1 LKKKLQAFTL
11 KVSSSSERHLI
22 GNSLREI
29 EDALNELQRQV
40 CDFDR
45 AVEEY
50 KQNLDMNV
58 KLQQALEEVGY
69 TRNIQYNETKH
80 FLHVQFIILFWN
92 FWNFSFLSKFTSFQL
107 FTLRSSHY

>member
-1 LKKKLQAFTL
+1 MFWQSISKMFKVLKKKLQAFTL

-40 CDFDR
+40 GDFDR

-58 KLQQALEEVGY
+58 KLQQALEEVGF
-69 TRNIQYNETKH
+69 TRNT
-80 FLHVQFIILFWN
+80 
-92 FWNFSFLSKFTSFQL
+92 
-107 FTLRSSHY
+107 

>member
-1 LKKKLQAFTL
+1 LKKKLHAFTL

-29 EDALNELQRQV
+29 EDVLNELQRQV
-40 CDFDR
+40 GDFDR

-58 KLQQALEEVGY
+58 KLQQALEEVGC
-69 TRNIQYNETKH
+69 TG
-80 FLHVQFIILFWN
+80 II
-92 FWNFSFLSKFTSFQL
+92 
-107 FTLRSSHY
+107 